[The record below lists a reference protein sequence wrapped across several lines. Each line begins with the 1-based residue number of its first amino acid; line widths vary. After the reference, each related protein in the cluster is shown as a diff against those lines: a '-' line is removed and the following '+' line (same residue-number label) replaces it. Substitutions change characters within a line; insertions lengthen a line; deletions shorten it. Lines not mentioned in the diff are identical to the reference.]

1 VDSLTLAAILDA
13 LAKLGAL
20 GAAGITIWALVTERI
35 VPKGRVDELRAVSKE
50 RLAEERAARMEAIEV
65 AKGLATQ
72 VDRMATAAEA
82 QNRLLDGV
90 LGQLDRASR
99 SDRP

>member
-1 VDSLTLAAILDA
+1 
-13 LAKLGAL
+13 
-20 GAAGITIWALVTERI
+20 
-35 VPKGRVDELRAVSKE
+35 
-50 RLAEERAARMEAIEV
+50 MEAIEV
-65 AKGLATQ
+65 AKSLATQ